1 MAGFFNRFFGRAPKD
16 HAPSNPEI
24 RQSSPQPEKGIAS
37 WSKPGPKN
45 VESDTSKQENRN
57 YSLSDSSLP
66 DQPYFAQLEHLRN
79 GVTEKDYHKAA
90 VAARASLPW
99 IRKWL
104 RDPRG
109 GEDRLVLSIPA
120 LSQGG
125 TMMAFVG
132 DKDGLMELRKLVQ
145 EFDHL
150 EPFRIEAEEHFTDM
164 DLFNRLRDTIT
175 AKPGLL
181 QNRLKTELRVSD
193 GRKISRIVAY
203 LDKAGEIRRAK
214 SGNTYSLFMQGADMP
229 DAAAATIY
237 AEPSKP
243 SSHRHERRAA
253 KAREI
258 GLNDVKF
265 VPLPP
270 SPAGWDHSV
279 DLPQSVEDFEDPQGA
294 WAQISVEKIEKAS
307 RPDPAFRKHYTTAR
321 GSISFDDLAKS
332 QASLGK
338 AGAVAF
344 SGAAGRMG
352 TPSALVRDVAWIS
365 VHPDGEGFA
374 SRSKSGVLT
383 VYDGDLNVDF
393 EMDLGLA
400 PEVIANAARLDHE
413 GANVGLRCIAL
424 TPDRSRYMF
433 THIDEAWCI
442 SRDGKMVWG
451 VRVPENE
458 PRTVD
463 LGSNHVGTSSQ
474 ISDALKT
481 MSLEMP
487 VSHEM
492 IRKRYRELV
501 RKSHPD
507 INPRGEEF
515 MKELNGSYELLTGID
530 SSKLEGNN
538 DASDGGVEFTFT
550 MTYAG
555 YPDRISEIAFSGS
568 GDAALLATS
577 SGRVIRV
584 DGQGI
589 PEVVYEIGAYPHRII
604 ETESYLYLKTFSRLY
619 VLDNDKLVALEDC
632 PVKCDFLVSK
642 GLLLLVENKGIRVFT
657 EDGRPLGVALTKS
670 PIRRA
675 YIDDTDL
682 VIETR
687 TQRARFSGL
696 KAL

>member
-1 MAGFFNRFFGRAPKD
+1 MAGFLNRLFGRVPKD
-16 HAPSNPEI
+16 RTPSNPEI
-24 RQSSPQPEKGIAS
+24 LRNSPQPEKDIAS
-37 WSKPGPKN
+37 SPKPGPKN
-45 VESDTSKQENRN
+45 AESDTSQQENLN
-57 YSLSDSSLP
+57 YSQSDGSLP
-66 DQPYFAQLEHLRN
+66 DQPYFTQMEHLRS
-79 GVTEKDYHKAA
+79 GVTEKDYQKAA
-90 VAARASLPW
+90 AAARASLPW
-99 IRKWL
+99 VRKWL
-104 RDPRG
+104 MDPRG
-109 GEDRLVLSIPA
+109 SEDRLELSIPA

-145 EFDHL
+145 EFDYL
-150 EPFRIEAEEHFTDM
+150 EPFKDEAENHFIDM
-164 DLFNRLRDTIT
+164 DLFNRIREAIT

-181 QNRLKTELRVSD
+181 QNRLKTELDVSD
-193 GRKISRIVAY
+193 GRKISRLVAY

-214 SGNTYSLFMQGADMP
+214 SGNTYALFMQGADMP

-237 AEPSKP
+237 SEPTMP
-243 SSHRHERRAA
+243 GSHRHEKRAA

-258 GLNDVKF
+258 NLRNVKF

-270 SPAGWDHSV
+270 SPPGWDHSV
-279 DLPQSVEDFEDPQGA
+279 DLPRSVEDFEDPQGA
-294 WAQISVEKIEKAS
+294 WAQISVEKIDKEN

-332 QASLGK
+332 KVSLGN
-338 AGAVAF
+338 AGAVVF
-344 SGAAGRMG
+344 SDTAGRMG
-352 TPSALVRDVAWIS
+352 MPSALVRDAAWIS
-365 VHPDGEGFA
+365 AHPDGEGFA
-374 SRSKSGVLT
+374 SRSRSGVLT
-383 VYDGDLNVDF
+383 VYDGDLDVDF
-393 EMDLGLA
+393 ETDLGLA
-400 PEVIANAARLDHE
+400 PEVIANAARLDHT
-413 GANVGLRCIAL
+413 GAGAGLRCIAL

-433 THIDEAWCI
+433 TYIDEAWCI

-451 VRVPENE
+451 VRVPEFE

-463 LGSNHVGTSSQ
+463 LGSIRVGTSSQ

-492 IRKRYRELV
+492 IQKRYRELA
-501 RKSHPD
+501 RKTHPD
-507 INPRGEEF
+507 INPGGEEF
-515 MKELNGSYELLTGID
+515 MKDLNRSYELLTGID
-530 SSKLEGNN
+530 PSELVGSNN
-538 DASDGGVEFTFT
+538 ASDGSVEVKFT

-589 PEVVYEIGAYPHRII
+589 PKVVYEIGAYPHRII
-604 ETESYLYLKTFSRLY
+604 ETEAYLYLKTFSRLY

-657 EDGRPLGVALTKS
+657 EDGRPLGIALTKS

-675 YIDDTDL
+675 YIDSTDL

-687 TQRARFSGL
+687 TQRARFSDI
-696 KAL
+696 KDS